1 MGIANI
7 LYLVSVRKNF
17 IPMKKISSFLL
28 LNLFLVQIICA
39 QSIETG
45 KSLYEQ
51 GDYKRAILVFENVE
65 TLESQLF
72 LGKATL
78 LNEII

>member
-1 MGIANI
+1 
-7 LYLVSVRKNF
+7 
-17 IPMKKISSFLL
+17 MKKISSFLL

-51 GDYKRAILVFENVE
+51 GDYKRAILVFENIE
-65 TLESQLF
+65 TIE
-72 LGKATL
+72 
-78 LNEII
+78 